1 MMMRQNNL
9 NSNSTEAV
17 RVLLAIEIIL
27 SPSSL
32 SLPAVPATMAAKKYL
47 NTSAASSL
55 SFNNSNLVNLI
66 SLKDER
72 EKEDR
77 EKQTDSTDD
86 VTSQAAQGAFLEGN
100 IQRRDRV
107 KRGRD
112 GEADDSDVIDEDSI
126 KKKVKKDD
134 NDSFVMNADIGA
146 AFGKKNKIGKERTE
160 KDDEEDDDDDD
171 DSLPDIDIEAD
182 PEK

>member
-1 MMMRQNNL
+1 
-9 NSNSTEAV
+9 
-17 RVLLAIEIIL
+17 
-27 SPSSL
+27 
-32 SLPAVPATMAAKKYL
+32 MAAKKYL

-72 EKEDR
+72 EKEER